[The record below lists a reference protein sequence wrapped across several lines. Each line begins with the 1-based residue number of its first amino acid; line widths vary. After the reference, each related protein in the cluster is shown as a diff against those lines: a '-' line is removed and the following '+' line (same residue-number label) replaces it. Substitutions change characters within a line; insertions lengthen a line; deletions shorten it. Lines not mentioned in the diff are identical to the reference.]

1 MGKFIDL
8 TGQRFERLEV
18 TTRAPNYEKY
28 SKTHGRVLKYAMW
41 DCLCDCGKICT
52 VLATDLKSG
61 SQVSCGCLNDE
72 NRKVNALTHGMSD
85 SREYQSWL
93 SMKDRCLNK
102 AAKHFDNY
110 RGRGISINSDWIESF
125 ENFFEYVGECPTP
138 KHSLD
143 RIDTNGNYDIGNV
156 RWADIYQQMQNQ
168 RKPKSGG
175 NRFKLVHY
183 NKAVGKFRA
192 RFEFN
197 KVRYCLGYF
206 EDETA
211 AAREI
216 YKLYKTVTGHYPKY
230 IDESLKLLDLI

>member
-18 TTRAPNYEKY
+18 ISRAPNYEKY
-28 SKTHGRVLKYAMW
+28 SKTHSRVLKYAMW
-41 DCLCDCGKICT
+41 NCLCDCGNNCT
-52 VLATDLKSG
+52 ILATDLKSG
-61 SQVSCGCLNDE
+61 SQVSCGCFNQE
-72 NRKVNALTHGMSD
+72 IRKERKTTHGMSD
-85 SREYQSWL
+85 SREYQAWL
-93 SMKDRCLNK
+93 SMKDRCLNR
-102 AAKHFDNY
+102 ATKHFDSY
-110 RGRGISINSDWIESF
+110 GGRGISINSDWVDSF
-125 ENFFEYVGECPTP
+125 ENFFAHVGECPTP

-175 NRFKLVHY
+175 NKFKLVHY
-183 NKAVGKFRA
+183 HNSIGKFRA
-192 RFEFN
+192 VFEFN

-206 EDETA
+206 VDETI

-230 IDESLKLLDLI
+230 IDESLKLLNLI